1 MQLNQGSIYMY
12 IEFLKYCLYKLQ
24 CDIVSFFFLCYFL
37 LIWCNIFLVYYYTL
51 FNIRGILSHLQ
62 DKLFTSIHE
71 MYNWNNLRN
80 KIV

>member
-1 MQLNQGSIYMY
+1 MQLNQGSIY
-12 IEFLKYCLYKLQ
+12 IEFLKYCLCTLQ

-71 MYNWNNLRN
+71 MYNLNNLRN